1 MRGPLRPGCIRW
13 RCRRR
18 SLPLRCPAP
27 PSQTGLLIG
36 PLGPRR
42 APGPP
47 PGWLP
52 QTGEDSSQHLP
63 TDGLDGLETLAGLCE
78 IGSRPG
84 VSVDELGSGVMV
96 QIAERVGRGGGVW
109 TQDRRVPL
117 KFIGHPLVLLD
128 VDPLLG
134 STRLDEMVRAEE
146 PRLDEQAGLVDLG
159 RAIPELLR
167 FSQVGLQRGH
177 SRTNYATRT

>member
-13 RCRRR
+13 RCRCH
-18 SLPLRCPAP
+18 SLPLRGPAP
-27 PSQTGLLIG
+27 PSQTGLRIAR
-36 PLGPRR
+36 LGPPR

-47 PGWLP
+47 PEWLP
-52 QTGEDSSQHLP
+52 QTGEDSSQYLP
-63 TDGLDGLETLAGLCE
+63 TDGLDRLETLPSFRK
-78 IGSRPG
+78 IGPRPG
-84 VSVDELGSGVMV
+84 VSVDELGSGVVV
-96 QIAERVGRGGGVW
+96 QVAERVGRGGGVW

-134 STRLDEMVRAEE
+134 GTCLDEMVRAEE